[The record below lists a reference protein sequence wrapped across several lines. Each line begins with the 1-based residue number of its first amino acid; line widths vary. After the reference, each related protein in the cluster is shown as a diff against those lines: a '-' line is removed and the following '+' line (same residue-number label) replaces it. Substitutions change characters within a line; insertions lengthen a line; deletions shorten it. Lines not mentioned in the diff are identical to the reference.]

1 MIYCGE
7 KWLYFLLLRGGY
19 RLSWT
24 KVHQPTLRTN
34 GKKGRKMMSLGRGQL
49 KSKGTG
55 GIKRVL
61 SYYLH
66 LITME
71 NVFQDLETKEMML

>member
-1 MIYCGE
+1 
-7 KWLYFLLLRGGY
+7 
-19 RLSWT
+19 
-24 KVHQPTLRTN
+24 
-34 GKKGRKMMSLGRGQL
+34 MSLGRGQV